1 MPKPH
6 FKTTVLI
13 GVGLIGGSLA
23 RDLLRLKMTDEV
35 VGFDLSRRELAN
47 AKKIKAITSVGRDL
61 MASLAKADL
70 IIFAVPVRALRQM
83 IADHGIYFSPQALA
97 IDVGSTKAAIV
108 AEASR
113 RVPHGNFVGCHPMAG
128 REKSGVAAS
137 CEGLFANKQ
146 CFLSPGL
153 TTKPKFVKKAAAL
166 WRSLGAKP
174 ILLDAKKHD
183 RILSWISHLPHAVA
197 SALVSSLVSEF
208 KRYPETRKFTAG
220 GFLDTTR
227 IAAGPAEMWK
237 EICMVN
243 RDELR
248 RALDGLIEELGVA
261 RQMLENKD
269 EVSLLAFL
277 RRAKNLREEMKFRQ

>member
-13 GVGLIGGSLA
+13 GVGLIGSSLA
-23 RDLLRLKMTDEV
+23 RDLLHLKMTDEV

-61 MASLAKADL
+61 MASLATADL
-70 IIFAVPVRALRQM
+70 IIFAVPVRRLRQM

-227 IAAGPAEMWK
+227 IAASSAAMWREIFLDNKINVLRDIMRFKK
-237 EICMVN
+237 ELTRLEKFIRN
-243 RDELR
+243 SDEKGITKFMDRAAKLR
-248 RALDGLIEELGVA
+248 
-261 RQMLENKD
+261 K
-269 EVSLLAFL
+269 SL
-277 RRAKNLREEMKFRQ
+277 